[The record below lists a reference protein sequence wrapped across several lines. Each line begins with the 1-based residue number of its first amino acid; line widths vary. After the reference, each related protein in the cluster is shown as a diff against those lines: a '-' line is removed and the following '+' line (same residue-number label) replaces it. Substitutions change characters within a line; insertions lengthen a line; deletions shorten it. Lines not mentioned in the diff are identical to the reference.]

1 MKNRSLLLFAFI
13 FIAIFLF
20 VFFGIPY
27 QDRKVSSEFHEFYSN
42 KIEGIIIDVEKLSRS
57 SAFKINNSALS
68 FNWFPYTNK
77 SLNENE
83 IFSRFASVGDSVFK
97 AAYSDTLILFK
108 NGKEYKYTFQKF
120 E

>member
-1 MKNRSLLLFAFI
+1 MKRPSKFFSVFLISAFI
-13 FIAIFLF
+13 LF
-20 VFFGIPY
+20 VFLAISY

-83 IFSRFASVGDSVFK
+83 ICSRIATVGGSVFRH
-97 AAYSDTLILFK
+97 AYSL
-108 NGKEYKYTFQKF
+108 
-120 E
+120 